1 MLNTSGG
8 SHNVHVALF
17 SELVSWPHTK
27 TLKYG
32 FRNAVFALVSS
43 CGRPRAKVEQA
54 WLNWI
59 LIEKLCSRRCRH
71 IETLPTGARLGPGRW

>member
-54 WLNWI
+54 WLN
-59 LIEKLCSRRCRH
+59 
-71 IETLPTGARLGPGRW
+71 